1 MLDWLLHLDYR
12 LFTLINS
19 DWTNSLFDFACPLL
33 RNRYFWLPLY
43 VFLFSFFIINFKRKG
58 WLIIVFMIVSVACAD
73 QISSHVLKPAVKRIR
88 PCNQEILAG
97 KVRMLINCSN
107 SYSFPS
113 SHASNH
119 FAAAFFL
126 IVLFATKRKWLMI
139 LLILWASAISYSQVY
154 VGLHFPVDILAG
166 AVIGSLIGW
175 AGGRFFLKYSE
186 KLPFFESENMQV

>member
-1 MLDWLLHLDYR
+1 MLEWLLYLDYR

-19 DWTNSLFDFACPLL
+19 HWSNSFFDFICPLI
-33 RNRYFWLPLY
+33 RNKYIWLPLY

-58 WLIIVFMIVSVACAD
+58 WLIIVFIIVTVTCAD

-97 KVRMLINCSN
+97 NIRMLVNCSN

-119 FAAAFFL
+119 FAAALFL
-126 IVLFATKRKWLMI
+126 IALLAGRRKWLSV
-139 LLILWASAISYSQVY
+139 LLVLWAFAISYSQVY
-154 VGLHFPVDILAG
+154 VGLHFPLDIIAG
-166 AVIGSLIGW
+166 GLIGSLIGW
-175 AGGRFFLKYSE
+175 AGGSFFLKYSE
-186 KLPFFESENMQV
+186 QIPFAVSNKKQQ